1 MRILTAL
8 SMAVGLTAAG
18 QLFAADTDASG
29 ASPLRKTAIIVE
41 NHAGAQFDD
50 KIAVLEDLVGT
61 RVAGKG

>member
-8 SMAVGLTAAG
+8 LMTASLTAAG
-18 QLFAADTDASG
+18 QLFAADTADSTT

-50 KIAVLEDLVGT
+50 KIAVLEDLV
-61 RVAGKG
+61 